1 MDSETIVGTEE
12 VNRVELHQRIADAP
26 HSPEPNPTPQPEPGP
41 DAGALSNSRK
51 RRFRVFALILI
62 GAGLVYGSWRI
73 LWAGN
78 TETTDDAYVAGDVAT
93 ITPVISGTIKD
104 VRVSET
110 QAVKKGDILV
120 VLEGEDATNLVSQAR
135 ADEQLAIRKI
145 TSLKETDAGLEA
157 QVSGKLDDVHSMQAE
172 VVEARSV
179 LAKAEG
185 DLARRAAVLQTGAI
199 SGEEYAAAQTARDR
213 ARAAL
218 GRAMAALA
226 SATDGAKSAQQ
237 SLLASRAMLADGS
250 VDGHPEVVAA
260 RTRLGAARL
269 DLSRTVLRAPFDGVI
284 ARKQVQ
290 IGQRVQAGSALMT
303 VVPLDRLYVMA
314 NFKENQIR
322 HMAIGNPVELTSDR
336 YGGKVEYRG
345 RIAGFA
351 GGTGSAFA
359 AIPAQNATG
368 NWIKV
373 VQRIPVKITLDPAE
387 LRAYPLL
394 VGLSM
399 EAAVDLGK

>member
-1 MDSETIVGTEE
+1 MDSETKDVTAVEE
-12 VNRVELHQRIADAP
+12 VVQLHQRTDGEP
-26 HSPEPNPTPQPEPGP
+26 HRPEPDPTPKNGGGP
-41 DAGALSNSRK
+41 DAAALASNRK

-62 GAGLVYGSWRI
+62 GAGLAYGAWRI
-73 LWAGN
+73 VWARN
-78 TETTDDAYVAGDVAT
+78 TETTDDAYVAGDLAT
-93 ITPVISGTIKD
+93 ITPAISGTVKE

-120 VLEGEDATNLVSQAR
+120 VLENEDATNLVSQAR

-145 TSLKETDAGLEA
+145 TSLKETDAGLEDQA
-157 QVSGKLDDVHSMQAE
+157 SVKQDDVRSMQAE
-172 VVEARSV
+172 ADEARAV

-185 DLARRAAVLQTGAI
+185 DLARRTAVLQTGAI
-199 SGEEYAAAQTARDR
+199 SGEDYAAAKTARDR

-237 SLLASRAMLADGS
+237 SLMASRAMLSDGS

-260 RTRLGAARL
+260 RARLGAARL

-322 HMAIGNPVELTSDR
+322 HMAMGYPVQLTSDR

-351 GGTGSAFA
+351 GGTGAAFA

-373 VQRIPVKITLDPAE
+373 VQRVPVKITLDPAQ
-387 LRAYPLL
+387 LRAHPLL

-399 EAAVDLGK
+399 EATVDLGK

>member
-1 MDSETIVGTEE
+1 MDFETKAGAEE
-12 VNRVELHQRIADAP
+12 EELVELHQRIDGAP
-26 HSPEPNPTPQPEPGP
+26 SIPEPAPSPHQEPGP
-41 DAGALSNSRK
+41 DAEALAKRRK
-51 RRFRVFALILI
+51 RGFRIFALILI
-62 GAGLVYGSWRI
+62 GAGLAYGAWRI

-93 ITPVISGTIKD
+93 ITPAISGPVKE

-110 QAVKKGDILV
+110 QAVKKGDILI
-120 VLEGEDATNLVSQAR
+120 VLENEDASNLVSQAR

-145 TSLKETDAGLEA
+145 RGLIETDAGLEA
-157 QVSGKLDDVHSMQAE
+157 QVGARQADARSMQAE
-172 VVEARSV
+172 VAEARAA

-185 DLARRAAVLQTGAI
+185 DLARRKSVLQTGAI
-199 SGEEYAAAQTARDR
+199 SGEDYAAAQAARDR
-213 ARAAL
+213 AKAAV
-218 GRAMAALA
+218 GRATAAMDA
-226 SATDGAKSAQQ
+226 ATAGAKSAED
-237 SLLASRAMLADGS
+237 SLLANKALIADGS

-260 RTRLGAARL
+260 RARLGAAKL
-269 DLSRTVLRAPFDGVI
+269 DLSRTVLRAPFDGVV

-303 VVPLDRLYVMA
+303 IVPLDRLYVTA

-322 HMAIGNPVELTSDR
+322 HMAIGQPVELTSDR
-336 YGGKVEYRG
+336 YGGRVSYRG
-345 RIAGFA
+345 RITGFA
-351 GGTGSAFA
+351 GGTGAAFA

-373 VQRIPVKITLDPAE
+373 VQRVPVKIALDPAQ
-387 LRAYPLL
+387 LRAHPLL

-399 EAAVDLGK
+399 EATVDLGK